1 MREQRVW
8 PEHFGSPRPH
18 QLLTKDLCI
27 IKGNDFFVRGV
38 IEIPVHDYKHEFGW
52 GVWVSHK
59 RENSELYR
67 DNFES
72 AAIGPFFGWL
82 CTKIEFYPEP
92 TLSLKRQP
100 IIGEAAFAPN
110 SPERITAPA

>member
-1 MREQRVW
+1 M
-8 PEHFGSPRPH
+8 
-18 QLLTKDLCI
+18 TKDLCI

-38 IEIPVHDYKHEFGW
+38 IEIPVHDYEHEFGR

-92 TLSLKRQP
+92 TLSLKTTAHYR
-100 IIGEAAFAPN
+100 GG
-110 SPERITAPA
+110 SLRPE